1 MNLGSKN
8 NQLHFIKQIEKRKPT
23 YFLVGGSYRTIGN
36 YKGDNSERLSPEK
49 RFQYI
54 DRYIKKNYI
63 FFEKINSWIILKK
76 NSDK

>member
-1 MNLGSKN
+1 MN
-8 NQLHFIKQIEKRKPT
+8 QIEKKKPT

-54 DRYIKKNYI
+54 DRYIKKNYN

-76 NSDK
+76 TSDK

>member
-1 MNLGSKN
+1 MRSRSK
-8 NQLHFIKQIEKRKPT
+8 KKPT

-36 YKGDNSERLSPEK
+36 HKGDNSERLSPKK
-49 RFQYI
+49 RFKYI

-76 NSDK
+76 TSDK